1 MTGISLP
8 ANEWERRGLIMFVS
22 PRASLRLEEG
32 EIEPKSDPLGIV
44 GI

>member
-8 ANEWERRGLIMFVS
+8 ANEWERRGLIIVVS
-22 PRASLRLEEG
+22 PMAPLRLEED